1 MTKRSG
7 SSKGWRGEKDQGS
20 LSQKSTSHPTAP
32 SSQLPTTPRTKRRSD
47 GINKTGSEAMTPALS
62 QAIRKLARSGKLPTT
77 LSAKELSK
85 ISEQIRERAVFSAR
99 VSNAQILD
107 EIRHVATAVSRGE
120 LTQKQ
125 GIATLKSFVKAEGYT
140 PEPGE
145 EGTIKDL
152 LSPARLKLIVKT
164 NAGMAKGYGQHVAAQ
179 ENLASAPW
187 QELYRREARNEP
199 RDWISRWRGAGG
211 RLSAGRMI
219 APVNAPIWSMIS
231 GFGLP
236 YPPFDYNSGMW
247 TRQLSERKV
256 GKKAPPQ
263 TKEAP
268 KFNETLKSEAVI
280 RDPNLRRQLLKDLG
294 PGYKTKRGVLTTT
307 ED

>member
-1 MTKRSG
+1 MS
-7 SSKGWRGEKDQGS
+7 
-20 LSQKSTSHPTAP
+20 
-32 SSQLPTTPRTKRRSD
+32 
-47 GINKTGSEAMTPALS
+47 PAVS

-77 LSAKELSK
+77 LSAKELAR

-99 VSNAQILD
+99 VANAQILD
-107 EIRHVATAVSRGE
+107 EIKHVATAVSRGE
-120 LTQKQ
+120 LTQTE
-125 GIATLKSFVKAEGYT
+125 GIKTLKSFVKAEGYT

-152 LSPARLKLIVKT
+152 LSPARLKLIVRT

-179 ENLASAPW
+179 EKLDKQPW
-187 QELYRREARNEP
+187 QELYRREMRKVP

-211 RLSAGRMI
+211 RLSGGKMI
-219 APVNAPIWSMIS
+219 APVNSPIWSSIS

-247 TRQLSERKV
+247 VRQLSERQV
-256 GKKAPPQ
+256 GKKAPKQ
-263 TKEAP
+263 VKELP
-268 KFNETLKSEAVI
+268 KFNESLQSEAVI
-280 RDPNLRRQLLKDLG
+280 RDPKLRRQLLEDLG
-294 PGYKTKRGVLTTT
+294 PGYKTRRGVLTTT